1 MSTVNIY
8 VGNLAYSTTE
18 QELSELFGAYGE
30 VRSAHVISDKATG
43 QSKGFGFVEMSD
55 NQAAENAIR
64 ELNGKQVKGRALKV
78 NEAKPR
84 ADRPPQQRRPRY

>member
-1 MSTVNIY
+1 MNIY

-30 VRSAHVISDKATG
+30 VRSAHVISDKVTG

>member
-30 VRSAHVISDKATG
+30 VRSAHVISDKVTG

-55 NQAAENAIR
+55 NQAAETAIR

>member
-1 MSTVNIY
+1 MNIY

-30 VRSAHVISDKATG
+30 VRSAHVISDKVTG

-55 NQAAENAIR
+55 NQAAETAIR
-64 ELNGKQVKGRALKV
+64 ELNGKQIKGRALKI